1 MLFCLVGKPFQLED
15 NYQDNLA
22 MIAFEQSLVCT
33 VSISTSTSLF
43 DTDHTSAEAGW
54 LHDIPA
60 LRNGGEGNN
69 DKKVCN
75 NRFVTIIVSGGKVPN
90 SDAG

>member
-1 MLFCLVGKPFQLED
+1 MLKNDIWKREQEIDTLRIAVLFCLVEKPFQLED

-54 LHDIPA
+54 LQ
-60 LRNGGEGNN
+60 L
-69 DKKVCN
+69 
-75 NRFVTIIVSGGKVPN
+75 
-90 SDAG
+90 